1 MLCLNYYCVLY
12 LGWLVQLT
20 LLVVFQFYISIKP
33 PLLPDEFKK
42 GLDLC
47 LKKTQAAK
55 SRDYRDVIVFEKLR
69 VQNVFYPHETKK
81 PFWNFFGLKGVLQ
94 KLRFR
99 DGLVWTVGLTVQL
112 ERCLK
117 FLRNSVNKR

>member
-47 LKKTQAAK
+47 LKKLRQRGHVTIVTSSFSKNSVFKIFSIRKKRK
-55 SRDYRDVIVFEKLR
+55 SR
-69 VQNVFYPHETKK
+69 
-81 PFWNFFGLKGVLQ
+81 FGIS
-94 KLRFR
+94 
-99 DGLVWTVGLTVQL
+99 
-112 ERCLK
+112 
-117 FLRNSVNKR
+117 SV